1 MTESPQNQIEFEA
14 FLLPAALAGGVCW
27 RYDLIAGELE
37 ELKDFKGSVK
47 AVFGTGV
54 RELKRGSQNFLQ
66 DVLLADR
73 SLADEL
79 QKLVPDELRVFKHRL
94 PSAST
99 ILSLIKK
106 ERSGHVFSGVS
117 FALESLSAKKHR
129 TSLIELI
136 LDALLKFAGS
146 EIDAW
151 KLISVVQEKL
161 SLALDCVEAD
171 IWLVDTRDKLL
182 KTEISCQIVVP
193 SIGQAKCDFQD
204 IYFKKGQGLPGKAWK
219 EMTPLLESNL
229 LNRKRLKRHLQFK
242 KAMVDAA
249 LELPLIKKG
258 EGDLVLVMEFLG
270 RDAQGLS
277 IWTEEQLIE
286 FLHFLESLLELLP
299 LVPVS
304 SLSTGHLRRLVDA
317 TPLMIWLKDADGR
330 LLLANKEAAEK
341 MGFSGFQMIGRNT
354 RDVHREDGSRY
365 RKGDWRVLSSK
376 EPIYGVVEQ
385 YASAGGEKCWIKVD
399 KVPLLSD
406 EGEPEA
412 IAVFCYDLTS
422 VEQTDLVHKD
432 RLGELELQFQDQVGE
447 LAETEI
453 FFDLTREKLC
463 IADKFG
469 FFKRINSAWSDALG
483 YSQEELMAQPYLAFI
498 HPDDREKTIGVAE
511 ELTKT
516 GRIKDFEN
524 RYIAKDGSIIWFRWS
539 ATAFDDVIYGV
550 AYDITDKKR
559 FELELEDLNY
569 RYSQIASQVP
579 GVVYQFLYKPDGS
592 MSFPYISD
600 GCKRL
605 FGHEYYE
612 IQENGNLVFEALHP
626 DDLPVVMELIDESV
640 KNFTEFRCESRT
652 ILPGGKITHLR
663 ASSSPTRLPDGSLLY
678 YGLMMDITDLKET
691 QSKNEQ
697 LTIDLESRLNSLER
711 ANKELEKLT
720 GKLEIAYDQALEAS
734 KLKSEFVA
742 NISHEVRTPISAVIG
757 LSELLLDTELDPD
770 QSEHADS
777 ILKSAQTLLAIIND
791 ILDFSKIEAGRLH
804 IERIDF
810 DLVSLVE
817 GSAALFAHEASIK
830 GLHFSVL
837 VDPRIVSTVSGDPV
851 RCRQILLNL
860 LSNAIKFTERGKV
873 FLRVYPRT
881 EMGSNPRLV
890 FEVKDEGIGIS
901 DAALPNLFSPFVQAD
916 GSTTRQFGGTGLGLS
931 ISKRL
936 AELMGGSIEVDT
948 TAGRGSTFR
957 FVCPFVCNFTEGG
970 DGRRGR
976 TVILYQCEDS
986 EYEVLNAYLE
996 HEGYEVIKATGYGDL
1011 IYKLD
1016 GMSSAILPPSV
1027 VISLTDDRV
1036 NNIGVI
1042 EKLRHGKRYSSVDVF
1057 CIYDYRSRSVA
1068 TRALEV
1074 GANGCMMLPMKKR
1087 ELLGLLSGESKVREL
1102 PVFKS
1107 RKVKNASLDYPRV
1120 LVAEDNSLM
1129 RKLARRQLENLNV
1142 QVELCKNGREAL
1154 EAVKN
1159 KSYDLILM
1167 DCQMPELD
1175 GYEATLEVRKWESRI
1190 GGHVPIVAMTAFAME
1205 GDRENCM
1212 AAGMDDYLKKPV
1224 SIDDLQRVL
1233 ARWLPRAE
1241 SASASVSAER
1251 ASLEKSLEAAAEP
1264 DSAGQQ
1270 EDLALVDFDLL
1281 RQHYGSDVR
1290 EILASFNEE
1299 VVRFIPLL
1307 ENSIASQNW
1316 DQLARDA
1323 HQFKGL
1329 VSVLS
1334 ITKLEDSMSEFV
1346 SQAREGRGAE
1356 ARETFEELKSCV
1368 DSLVNYINDALK
1380 VQKL

>member
-1 MTESPQNQIEFEA
+1 MTESPSNQFEFEE
-14 FLLPAALAGGVCW
+14 FLKPAELVGGVCW
-27 RYDLIAGELE
+27 RYDLIEGELK
-37 ELKDFKGSVK
+37 ELKDFKGSIK
-47 AVFGTGV
+47 AVFGAGV
-54 RELKRGSQNFLQ
+54 RELKKESTDFFQN
-66 DVLLADR
+66 VLLSDR
-73 SLADEL
+73 ALAEEL

-94 PSAST
+94 HST
-99 ILSLIKK
+99 SSILSLIQKGK
-106 ERSGHVFSGVS
+106 CGHVFSGI
-117 FALESLSAKKHR
+117 SLSLDYLSGKRKGNP
-129 TSLIELI
+129 LVELI
-136 LDALLKFAGS
+136 IDALLDFVGT

-151 KLISVVQEKL
+151 KLIGVVQEKL

-171 IWLVDTRDKLL
+171 VWLLDPRDKLL
-182 KTEISCQIVVP
+182 KTEISCRIVVP
-193 SIGQAKCDFQD
+193 RIGQAKCDFQD
-204 IYFKKGQGLPGKAWK
+204 VYFRKGQDLPGRAWR
-219 EMTPLLESNL
+219 EMTPLLEDNL
-229 LNRKRLKRHLQFK
+229 LNRKRLKRHHQFK
-242 KAMVDAA
+242 KARVDAA
-249 LELPLIKKG
+249 LELPLRKRG
-258 EGDLVLVMEFLG
+258 EGELVLVMEFLG
-270 RDAQGLS
+270 RDAEGLS
-277 IWTEEQLIE
+277 VWTEVQMAE
-286 FLHFLESLLELLP
+286 FLRVFESLLDILP
-299 LVPVS
+299 MVPVS
-304 SLSTGHLRRLVDA
+304 TLSSSCLRRLVDA

-376 EPIYGVVEQ
+376 QPIYGIVEQ
-385 YASAGGEKCWIKVD
+385 YASAGGDKSWIKVD
-399 KVPLLSD
+399 KVPLLSE

-422 VEQTDLVHKD
+422 VEKSELSRKERQ
-432 RLGELELQFQDQVGE
+432 GELELRFQDQVGD
-447 LAETEI
+447 LTETEI
-453 FFDLTREKLC
+453 FFDLTREHLC

-469 FFKRINSAWSDALG
+469 FFKRLNSAWSDSLG
-483 YSQEELMAQPYLAFI
+483 YSQEELMSQPYIAYI
-498 HPDDREKTIGVAE
+498 HPDDRDKTIGVAE

-524 RYIAKDGSIIWFRWS
+524 RYIAKDGSIRWFRWS

-550 AYDITDKKR
+550 AYDITDKKL
-559 FELELEDLNY
+559 FAQELEDLNY

-579 GVVYQFLYKPDGS
+579 GVIYQFLYKPDGT

-605 FGHEYYE
+605 FGHEYHE

-626 DDLPVVMELIDESV
+626 DDLPQVLELIEESV
-640 KNFTEFRCESRT
+640 SNFTEFRCESRT

-663 ASSSPTRLPDGSLLY
+663 ASSSPTRLSDGSLLY
-678 YGLMMDITDLKET
+678 YGLMMDITDLKEA
-691 QSKNEQ
+691 QSENEQ
-697 LTIDLESRLNSLER
+697 LAIDLENRLNSLER

-791 ILDFSKIEAGRLH
+791 ILDFSKIEAGRLQ

-873 FLRVYPRT
+873 FMRVYPRM
-881 EMGSNPRLV
+881 ERGNNPRLV

-936 AELMGGSIEVDT
+936 AELMGGSIELDT
-948 TAGRGSTFR
+948 TVGRGATFR
-957 FVCPFVCNFTEGG
+957 FVCPFVCNFTEAGE
-970 DGRRGR
+970 GRRGR
-976 TVILYQCEDS
+976 TVILYQCVETES
-986 EYEVLNAYLE
+986 EVLSAYLE
-996 HEGYEVIKATGYGDL
+996 HEGYEVVKATGYGDL

-1027 VISLTDDRV
+1027 VVSLTDDRV
-1036 NNIGVI
+1036 TNIGVI
-1042 EKLRHGKRYSSVDVF
+1042 EKLRHGKRYGAVDVF

-1074 GANGCMMLPMKKR
+1074 GANGCMMLPIKKR

-1102 PVFKS
+1102 PIFKS
-1107 RKVKNASLDYPRV
+1107 KNVKDASLDYPRV
-1120 LVAEDNSLM
+1120 LVVEDNSLM

-1142 QVELCKNGREAL
+1142 QVELCKNGKEAL

-1241 SASASVSAER
+1241 SSASER
-1251 ASLEKSLEAAAEP
+1251 VSLEKSLVSAAEEG
-1264 DSAGQQ
+1264 STRGEHQ

-1281 RQHYGSDVR
+1281 RQHYGSDVK

-1356 ARETFEELKSCV
+1356 ARDTFEELKSCV

>member
-1 MTESPQNQIEFEA
+1 MTESPSNQIDLEA
-14 FLLPAALAGGVCW
+14 FIKPAELAGGVCW
-27 RYDLIAGELE
+27 RYDLIEGELK

-47 AVFGTGV
+47 AVFGAGV
-54 RELKRGSQNFLQ
+54 RELKKESANFFK
-66 DVLLADR
+66 DVLLSDR
-73 SLADEL
+73 SLAEEL
-79 QKLVPDELRVFKHRL
+79 QKLVPEELRVFKHRL
-94 PSAST
+94 QSTAT
-99 ILSLIKK
+99 ILSLIQK
-106 ERSGHVFSGVS
+106 EKCGHVFSGI
-117 FALESLSAKKHR
+117 SLSLDCLPGKR
-129 TSLIELI
+129 NGNPLFELI
-136 LDALLKFAGS
+136 LDALLDFVGT

-151 KLISVVQEKL
+151 KLIGVVQEKL

-171 IWLVDTRDKLL
+171 VWLLDPRDKLL
-182 KTEISCQIVVP
+182 KTEISCRIVVP
-193 SIGQAKCDFQD
+193 SIGQAKFDFQD
-204 IYFKKGQGLPGKAWK
+204 VYFRKGQGLPGKAWK
-219 EMTPLLESNL
+219 EMTPLLEDDL
-229 LNRKRLKRHLQFK
+229 LSRKRLKRHHQFK
-242 KAMVDAA
+242 RARVDAA
-249 LELPLIKKG
+249 LELPLRKRG
-258 EGDLVLVMEFLG
+258 EGELVFVMEFLAK
-270 RDAQGLS
+270 DAGGLS
-277 IWTEEQLIE
+277 VWSEEQMAE
-286 FLHFLESLLELLP
+286 FLRFFESLLDLLP

-304 SLSTGHLRRLVDA
+304 TISSSHLRRLVDA

-330 LLLANKEAAEK
+330 LLLANKEASEK
-341 MGFSGFQMIGRNT
+341 MGFSGFQMIGRST

-376 EPIYGVVEQ
+376 QPIYGIVEQ
-385 YASAGGEKCWIKVD
+385 YAAAGGEKSWIKVD
-399 KVPLLSD
+399 KVPLLSE

-412 IAVFCYDLTS
+412 IAVFCYDLTA
-422 VEQTDLVHKD
+422 VEQSDLD
-432 RLGELELQFQDQVGE
+432 REERQGELELRFQGQVGE
-447 LAETEI
+447 LTETEI
-453 FFDLTREKLC
+453 FFDLTKEHLC

-469 FFKRINSAWSDALG
+469 FFKRLNSAWSDSLG
-483 YSQEELMAQPYLAFI
+483 YSQEELMAQPYIAFV
-498 HPDDREKTIGVAE
+498 HPDDRDKTIGVAE

-524 RYIAKDGSIIWFRWS
+524 RYIAKNGNIRWFRWS

-550 AYDITDKKR
+550 AYDITEKKR
-559 FELELEDLNY
+559 FAQELEDLNY

-579 GVVYQFLYKPDGS
+579 GVIYQFLYKPDGT

-605 FGHEYYE
+605 FGHEYHE

-626 DDLPVVMELIDESV
+626 DDLPQVLELIEESV
-640 KNFTEFRCESRT
+640 NNFTEFRCESRT

-678 YGLMMDITDLKET
+678 YGLMMDITDLKEA
-691 QSKNEQ
+691 QSENEQ
-697 LTIDLESRLNSLER
+697 LTIDLENRLNSLER

-791 ILDFSKIEAGRLH
+791 ILDFSKIEAGRLQ

-837 VDPRIVSTVSGDPV
+837 VDPRIASTVSGDPV

-860 LSNAIKFTERGKV
+860 LSNAIKFTESGKV
-873 FLRVYPRT
+873 FMRVYPRM

-901 DAALPNLFSPFVQAD
+901 DEALPNLFSPFVQAD
-916 GSTTRQFGGTGLGLS
+916 GSTTRKFGGTGLGLS

-948 TAGRGSTFR
+948 AVGLGSTFR
-957 FVCPFVCNFTEGG
+957 FVCPFVCNFSEAGE
-970 DGRRGR
+970 GRRGR
-976 TVILYQCEDS
+976 TVILYQCIES
-986 EYEVLNAYLE
+986 ETEVLNAYLE
-996 HEGYEVIKATGYGDL
+996 HEGYEVIIATGYGDL

-1042 EKLRHGKRYSSVDVF
+1042 EKLRHGKRYGAVDVF

-1074 GANGCMMLPMKKR
+1074 GANGCMMLPIKKR

-1102 PVFKS
+1102 PIFKS
-1107 RKVKNASLDYPRV
+1107 KRVKDASLDYPRV
-1120 LVAEDNSLM
+1120 LVVEDNSLM

-1212 AAGMDDYLKKPV
+1212 ASGMDDYLKKPV

-1233 ARWLPRAE
+1233 ARWLPRVE
-1241 SASASVSAER
+1241 STASER
-1251 ASLEKSLEAAAEP
+1251 ASLEKSLVSAAETDP
-1264 DSAGQQ
+1264 DGGQRE

-1316 DQLARDA
+1316 AQLARDA